1 MVSDEKY
8 ASATEKIYKEILR
21 DVEFLEKLVDEVI
34 EKKSYDQKG
43 IRMLYEILDALGVKI
58 FLRKTK
64 DTKYDKLEK
73 RILEL
78 KHKVNLILEKFEEP
92 PIYY

>member
-1 MVSDEKY
+1 
-8 ASATEKIYKEILR
+8 
-21 DVEFLEKLVDEVI
+21 
-34 EKKSYDQKG
+34 
-43 IRMLYEILDALGVKI
+43 MLYEILDALGVKI